1 MLSDIFKNRFV
12 VTAYILGVITIALAI
27 YLLLTPYSSISNY
40 YNGTAINAT
49 FTINP
54 SDVVFVILKTSNES
68 LNVNITV
75 TKWIP
80 DTNITV
86 TLYYEEY
93 LSPYQTRSLNF
104 TTITSLSTSSMG
116 QGIITIIGIR
126 RTKLIDALTIIL
138 TILFILVIGLL
149 IIGFADSIINIKQGS
164 EKT

>member
-27 YLLLTPYSSISNY
+27 YLLLAPSSISNY

-54 SDVVFVILKTSNES
+54 SDVVLVILKTSNES

-93 LSPYQTRSLNF
+93 LSF
-104 TTITSLSTSSMG
+104 TM
-116 QGIITIIGIR
+116 R
-126 RTKLIDALTIIL
+126 R
-138 TILFILVIGLL
+138 FLVH
-149 IIGFADSIINIKQGS
+149 
-164 EKT
+164 